1 MIKNTIQFTAMAGI
15 TTNPNNPAKAAEG
28 DAKPGIDAPRI
39 KSATDKKIV
48 PDRIV
53 NMPAIIVVTIMFPVN
68 FLNTITRA

>member
-1 MIKNTIQFTAMAGI
+1 MKNATQFIAIAGR
-15 TTNPNNPAKAAEG
+15 TTMVNNPVKAAIG

-39 KSATDKKIV
+39 NNATDKKIV

-53 NMPAIIVVTIMFPVN
+53 PRPVMIVVAIMLPVN